1 MALSIEE
8 VNKIVRKFAFKHK
21 AFDNDKSR
29 SMVNPISKRKEMASG
44 RAGVLDNYYVGA
56 LLGGLA
62 LPEAFGAANAVSKFA
77 PIKSLPALNIG
88 NALTAKGV
96 YDAGTKYA
104 PESIKAYQKAQREGW
119 NLENQANFGYNT
131 LKTGLSL
138 VPLSNTLKEMNV
150 IKNVKNVFGTGEYGA
165 QLAKNPTDPMTH
177 FKAVQ
182 SFGRLAGVRKEGG
195 ESKYVDTELT
205 DAEIQDLIDEG
216 YIVELL

>member
-1 MALSIEE
+1 
-8 VNKIVRKFAFKHK
+8 
-21 AFDNDKSR
+21 
-29 SMVNPISKRKEMASG
+29 MASG

-62 LPEAFGAANAVSKFA
+62 LPEVFGAANAVSKFA

-96 YDAGTKYA
+96 YDAGTKYV
-104 PESIKAYQKAQREGW
+104 PESIKTYQKAQKEGW
-119 NLENQANFGYNT
+119 NLKNQADFGYNT
-131 LKTGLSL
+131 LKAGLSL